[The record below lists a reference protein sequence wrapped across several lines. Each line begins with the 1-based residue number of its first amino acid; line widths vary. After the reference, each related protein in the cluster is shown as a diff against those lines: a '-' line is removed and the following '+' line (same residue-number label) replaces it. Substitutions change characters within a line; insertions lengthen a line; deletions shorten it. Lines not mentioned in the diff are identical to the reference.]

1 MNGEVCRCYFEW
13 RRELLFKLGK
23 GLRKLSTRLRSDT
36 YIKLNNIFFLLTTA
50 APPFANWEFDV
61 DWEVQGA
68 ITTPQDQRWYG
79 SCWAHI
85 SVGAIEG

>member
-1 MNGEVCRCYFEW
+1 MAAA
-13 RRELLFKLGK
+13 
-23 GLRKLSTRLRSDT
+23 RSALAAAGFMYAKSPT
-36 YIKLNNIFFLLTTA
+36 PA